1 MAPQTALWCP
11 ARAGLTGPSI
21 ECPLLRSLLGVKQ
34 TYAYALLE
42 CAPRAGQV
50 AVIGLTGCAGL
61 SKDESHAQTTA
72 FAQH

>member
-1 MAPQTALWCP
+1 VQT
-11 ARAGLTGPSI
+11 TGQGMPDKTVLY
-21 ECPLLRSLLGVKQ
+21 CVAFDVAFGGK
-34 TYAYALLE
+34 ADMGLE